1 MLNKIP
7 VVIIDDHHVICAGLR
22 SIIDSQ
28 PDMRVVAEALT
39 GRKGLAAIQEHQPKL
54 ALLDLQLG
62 GDMSGL
68 DVLRS
73 LQTHQSTTRVL
84 MLSAYSEAQYGL
96 NVLRAGAAGF
106 IAKGVEPAELLRA
119 MRMVIRGGRYLGP
132 ALAEQLVASASG
144 EDPHGPLH
152 SRLSAREFQIF
163 CKLAQGE
170 SVSQVAAK
178 MFLSVKTVSTYRR
191 RVLDKMA
198 MKSNADL
205 TAYALRNE
213 LIQ

>member
-1 MLNKIP
+1 MLTKAS
-7 VVIIDDHHVICAGLR
+7 VVVVDDHHVICAGLKA
-22 SIIDSQ
+22 IIDAQ
-28 PDMRVVAEALT
+28 PDMRVVAEANT
-39 GRKGLAAIQEHQPKL
+39 GRRALAAITEHSPQL
-54 ALLDLQLG
+54 VLLDLQLG

-73 LQTHQSTTRVL
+73 LQTHQTPARVL

-106 IAKGVEPAELLRA
+106 IAKGVDQTELLRA
-119 MRMVIRGGRYLGP
+119 MRMVMRGGRYLGP

-144 EDPHGPLH
+144 EDPQGPLH
-152 SRLSAREFQIF
+152 SRLSTREFQIF